1 MLASSFLKK
10 TDARRPF
17 FLCLF
22 VFDLQEVILI
32 YFMSMK
38 KKIMKKEEIT
48 NKDLAQMIGTLGKG
62 LDLRISKLESY
73 IEEGFYSL
81 NNKVDYIDT
90 RFSNQIEGLNKR
102 VDNFAENKVSMFSYK
117 ELENRVIA
125 LEMKIL
131 SKSKK

>member
-1 MLASSFLKK
+1 
-10 TDARRPF
+10 
-17 FLCLF
+17 
-22 VFDLQEVILI
+22 
-32 YFMSMK
+32 MK
-38 KKIMKKEEIT
+38 KKIMKKGEIT

-102 VDNFAENKVSMFSYK
+102 IDNFAENKASLFSYK
-117 ELENRVIA
+117 ELENRIIA